1 MPYHRINDP
10 AKLQALVS
18 AVLLIESGLE
28 LVGVLKRIVEAA
40 TELAGARYGALGVLD
55 PSRTALSEFVTVGLD
70 DETIARIGHRPD
82 GKGILGLLIT
92 DPQPIRLADLG
103 EHPSSVGFPEG
114 HPPMHGFLGVPV
126 RVRNQVFGNLYLAEK
141 RDGTLFSEDDESLVV
156 ALASAAG
163 IAIDNARL
171 HQRVRELAL
180 SEDRER
186 IARDLHDSVIQR
198 LFAVALSLQ
207 AAGTRTND
215 EVLADRLETAV
226 SDLDDTIRQIRTTI
240 FQLEPP
246 PTARGGLRSEILSL
260 TSSAA
265 RSLGFEPEVHF
276 SGPVDLTA
284 ESVAGEALAALR
296 EALSNVARHAQ
307 AGSVVLE
314 VTAAAHSL
322 ELQLLDD
329 GIGIPED
336 RLTAGSGLAN
346 MATRAENLGGSCQ
359 VERLPAGGTRVSWR
373 VPER

>member
-1 MPYHRINDP
+1 VPYHRINDP